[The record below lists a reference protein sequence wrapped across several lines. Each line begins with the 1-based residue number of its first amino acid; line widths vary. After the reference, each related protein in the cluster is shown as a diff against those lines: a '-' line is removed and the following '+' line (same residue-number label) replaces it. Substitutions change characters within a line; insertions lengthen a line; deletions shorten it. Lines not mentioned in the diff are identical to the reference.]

1 MNSRQAPARARE
13 GDGRGGLGV
22 AARGR
27 GGTGREGKDA
37 GVRATGRKKNPPL
50 FFMSSSDEDDEE
62 DVAVPGK
69 GSGKGKGKGNDTDS
83 SLEAA
88 PLPKRRPAVSQ
99 PTLRAFLSTPSAA
112 SSSKSTPAPTTAK
125 TTPRKLQRKSIV
137 LSSSNCDSSLP
148 PPSPRRPRQS
158 LPAVVASSKRKRNSS
173 PSSAYLSSSSN
184 SEVHASRPTKRIS
197 SRRASPPRRTAST
210 SKNLELD
217 SADDDDLYFSDTSK
231 PARPSAKANFRNA
244 LAKMKETRR
253 AGIKAALPPPESEE
267 DSDFASG
274 TSSESDIAEFIAEE
288 GDEIAE
294 LPQEF
299 RLAASTLF
307 DSFKIFIAFLI
318 EIVLRGPD
326 DVPRPGQANKTAE
339 SNIRAIEKR
348 IDGYRISLLSSEAW
362 QPRFKDALN
371 TYPIY
376 KLRPTPPD
384 AGVCDACRRTNHTA
398 ASEAVL
404 SGPAYDAW
412 TLASLPKS
420 DPRSR
425 MEKQFPRYVRFR
437 PKSNEP
443 ELAFLLGK
451 FCAKRSQL
459 YSKLTHWKWKF
470 FVRVREAL
478 NAGFKDLEAYSR
490 DDLLAYLEQQTVVDE
505 LWTQYNELLE
515 TATSWS
521 KGG

>member
-1 MNSRQAPARARE
+1 
-13 GDGRGGLGV
+13 
-22 AARGR
+22 
-27 GGTGREGKDA
+27 
-37 GVRATGRKKNPPL
+37 
-50 FFMSSSDEDDEE
+50 MSSSDEDD
-62 DVAVPGK
+62 DMVANGK
-69 GSGKGKGKGNDTDS
+69 GSSKGKGNGNDTDS
-83 SLEAA
+83 SLEAP
-88 PLPKRRPAVSQ
+88 PLPQRSATAVRRSAVRQ
-99 PTLRAFLSTPSAA
+99 QTLRPFLLAPSAS
-112 SSSKSTPAPTTAK
+112 SSSKSTSAATTANA
-125 TTPRKLQRKSIV
+125 TQRKLQRKSIV
-137 LSSSNCDSSLP
+137 LSSSDSDSSLP
-148 PPSPRRPRQS
+148 SPPPRRPRLS
-158 LPAVVASSKRKRNSS
+158 PPTVVASSKRKRIPS
-173 PSSAYLSSSSN
+173 PACLSSSSD
-184 SEVHASRPTKRIS
+184 SDAHASRPTKRVS
-197 SRRASPPRRTAST
+197 GHRASPPRRTVRAS
-210 SKNLELD
+210 SDPDLD

-231 PARPSAKANFRNA
+231 PPPPSAKANFRNA

-253 AGIKAALPPPESEE
+253 AGIKAALPPSESEE
-267 DSDFASG
+267 NSDSVSG

-326 DVPRPGQANKTAE
+326 DVPRPGQASKSAE

-348 IDGYRISLLSSEAW
+348 IDGYRMSLLSSEAW
-362 QPRFKDALN
+362 QPNFKDALN

-376 KLRPTPPD
+376 KMRPTPPD

-425 MEKQFPRYVRFR
+425 MEKRFPRYVRFR
-437 PKSNEP
+437 PKSNES

-478 NAGFKDLEAYSR
+478 KAGFKDLEPYSR
-490 DDLLAYLEQQTVVDE
+490 DDLLAYLEQKSVVDE

-515 TATSWS
+515 TATGWS